1 MKNKFCQT
9 KYDQMLTS
17 PYFNFQRVQMTVLR
31 LHTPRLEMFEKITQ
45 SRSKLIMMQ
54 KLSNL
59 LPKSSIQGLELEIG
73 KSKINYLF

>member
-1 MKNKFCQT
+1 
-9 KYDQMLTS
+9 
-17 PYFNFQRVQMTVLR
+17 MTVLR